1 MKKTPLIRWRF
12 VLPVGIFI
20 AALAVFFIF
29 FFDFLLARGIEIAG
43 SKVNGAKVEVS
54 GLKTKLFQGRL
65 DIARLQVTNKEIPM
79 QNIVDVGP
87 MGFQIVFTEL
97 IKKRVIIPEASIS
110 GLQFNTARKTS
121 GALPA
126 VKKKQEEGKPSAASK
141 LAAKYADRFK
151 MNMSSVKFDAKEK
164 VTFDEK
170 DTAVYKQGEALKE
183 KVNAMPDDWKAKVDA
198 LNVDERLNAIE
209 AKLNEVKATKVDGAD
224 AIKTIP
230 EGLKKLKEAK
240 NDLNKLKSD
249 VKAVR
254 DQASA
259 ELKSVQGGVT
269 GLQGAKQ
276 KDLDELLSRLNL
288 DFVNP
293 KRLVDGMIGPA
304 LLNRVHT
311 ILGYVQTAR
320 RVMPSKQEAESLPPK
335 PRASGEDIRFWSP
348 AALPRFWL
356 KKSAVSGAFQGIT
369 ASGLLQNATSNP
381 PRIGKPTTLELKGAQ
396 GGREFNGNIIIDHV
410 TDTKKDSLALH
421 VKGLD
426 VAEMVSSGGAQV
438 NFLTGGSGGAEVV
451 FKAIGEEQING
462 RIGLNLSHLKL
473 NREALFQ
480 QVGLPSTIAA
490 NAGRDD
496 RIKFDLMSKIAAS
509 LEQLPLVSIVANIGG
524 TWSDPDL
531 SIDSNLDN
539 EISRIIKSS
548 VGDVVAGQRKEL
560 EDKLQNVVKQQTASL
575 NAKLAEVQSK
585 LNGALGGHDAKIQK
599 KIEEASGINL
609 SSKEGGSPIPGL
621 KVPSLDKLFKK

>member
-1 MKKTPLIRWRF
+1 
-12 VLPVGIFI
+12 
-20 AALAVFFIF
+20 
-29 FFDFLLARGIEIAG
+29 
-43 SKVNGAKVEVS
+43 
-54 GLKTKLFQGRL
+54 
-65 DIARLQVTNKEIPM
+65 
-79 QNIVDVGP
+79 
-87 MGFQIVFTEL
+87 
-97 IKKRVIIPEASIS
+97 
-110 GLQFNTARKTS
+110 
-121 GALPA
+121 
-126 VKKKQEEGKPSAASK
+126 
-141 LAAKYADRFK
+141 
-151 MNMSSVKFDAKEK
+151 
-164 VTFDEK
+164 
-170 DTAVYKQGEALKE
+170 
-183 KVNAMPDDWKAKVDA
+183 
-198 LNVDERLNAIE
+198 
-209 AKLNEVKATKVDGAD
+209 VDGAD